1 MHVSKIEVDDPPR
14 LTRFGVFVFDPAR
27 LELRRN
33 GAPVRLQDK
42 PARVLARLLE
52 QPGEV
57 VAREQLF
64 RHLWPAGTYVEFEA
78 SLNNAVRR
86 LREVLGDSAETPR
99 FVETVARRGYRFVAP
114 TQRIAPDVRL
124 VADEPVALPRARWLE
139 PALFALAVLGASTM
153 LSRARRPR

>member
-1 MHVSKIEVDDPPR
+1 MHVSEIDVEPVR
-14 LTRFGVFVFDPAR
+14 LTRFGVFVFDSAR

-57 VAREQLF
+57 VAREQLC

-114 TQRIAPDVRL
+114 AG
-124 VADEPVALPRARWLE
+124 
-139 PALFALAVLGASTM
+139 PATPPALAVARGRWLGPVLLVLAVLAATMPWRAS
-153 LSRARRPR
+153 RP

>member
-1 MHVSKIEVDDPPR
+1 MHVSESDVEPVR
-14 LTRFGVFVFDPAR
+14 LTRFGVFVFDSAR

-57 VAREQLF
+57 VAREQLC

-114 TQRIAPDVRL
+114 AERIAPAPATSPAL
-124 VADEPVALPRARWLE
+124 GVARGRWLG
-139 PALFALAVLGASTM
+139 PSILVLAVLAATMPWRAS
-153 LSRARRPR
+153 RP